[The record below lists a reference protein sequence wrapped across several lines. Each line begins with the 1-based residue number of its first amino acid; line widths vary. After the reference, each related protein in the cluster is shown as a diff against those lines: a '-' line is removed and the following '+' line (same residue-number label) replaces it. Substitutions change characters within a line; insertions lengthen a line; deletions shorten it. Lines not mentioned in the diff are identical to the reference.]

1 MFSCVMLAPF
11 IVRATRSD
19 GRIAGG
25 NVKNRTMKRTIAS
38 VLTAGA
44 IISGISL
51 VSAGT
56 ASADTRYVFSSQS
69 SCNSN
74 RDAAVRRAAATAK
87 PRGQFQGSGTT
98 VTPCK
103 FQYGKWTFSTI
114 RWM

>member
-1 MFSCVMLAPF
+1 M
-11 IVRATRSD
+11 
-19 GRIAGG
+19 
-25 NVKNRTMKRTIAS
+25 KNRTIKRTIAS

-44 IISGISL
+44 IVSGISL
-51 VSAGT
+51 ASATT

-87 PRGQFQGSGTT
+87 PRGQFQGSGMY
-98 VTPCK
+98 VSPCK

-114 RWM
+114 WVS